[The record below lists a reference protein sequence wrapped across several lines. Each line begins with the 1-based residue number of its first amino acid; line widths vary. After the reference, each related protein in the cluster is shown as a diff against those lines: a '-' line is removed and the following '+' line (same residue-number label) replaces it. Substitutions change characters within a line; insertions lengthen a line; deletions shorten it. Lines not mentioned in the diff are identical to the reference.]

1 MKKSFIV
8 VSGQRPDKDY
18 TNELMQV
25 IRDTKL
31 GAKQVVGSWQGGKET
46 SFVAVFDR
54 KDMEQDSLAAHITS
68 MCLYR
73 FEQDVVLHVDEN
85 RRATLGDASGH
96 VESIGQFV
104 EVGEGEAQT
113 LAGYTF
119 DPIDGRYWAVK

>member
-8 VSGQRPDKDY
+8 VSGKRPDKDY

-31 GAKQVVGSWQGGKET
+31 GAKQVVGSWQGEKET
-46 SFVAVFDR
+46 SFVVVFDG
-54 KDMEQDSLAAHITS
+54 KDIEQTGLAAHITS

-73 FEQDVVLHVDEN
+73 FEQDAVILVDEN
-85 RRATLGDASGH
+85 RRATLGNPCGK
-96 VESIGQFV
+96 VTMIGQFV
-104 EVGEGEAQT
+104 EVSECEAQT
-113 LAGYTF
+113 LAGYVF